1 MATFKMFFMGGPFA
15 VYFYGVY
22 SPFLTWTQSSPYLI
36 WLSDFFM
43 PHLSTPESWLLRVL
57 TGGPRYLLYI
67 GLASFA
73 IHAGYLYWMKFVR
86 KDIATRLLYRYV
98 RHPQY
103 SSLAIAG
110 AGLVFHWPRFINLIL
125 LFLMLFGY
133 YVLAR
138 NEEARMERKHPGAYG
153 IYKGKTSMFYP
164 GGRAGRR
171 VRRLSC
177 RFSEKSWAARCLLLS
192 LGIALAG
199 SVLLR
204 AVSVQALDYEIL
216 TQGP

>member
-138 NEEARMERKHPGAYG
+138 NEEGEWRENTRGPTVSTRERPRCSIPEGA
-153 IYKGKTSMFYP
+153 P
-164 GGRAGRR
+164 AGGCVDCLVVFPRNLGRP
-171 VRRLSC
+171 VACCSP
-177 RFSEKSWAARCLLLS
+177 
-192 LGIALAG
+192 LG
-199 SVLLR
+199 LR
-204 AVSVQALDYEIL
+204 SPEAFF
-216 TQGP
+216 